1 MTFPVGQQISTTNF
15 AAGTGNPSLA
25 RTDLLAL
32 IQAVNDIIAS
42 ANDTSGVLVLTGS
55 GTIPSSAVPAQISL
69 PQGTQV
75 FNPVDRVVNIRDF
88 LRIQV
93 QTTDQIKL
101 FASPSEGDIA
111 YSSDGDGGRSCLTV
125 YDGSVWRT
133 IRFATEI
140 GGARADLVSTA
151 ALTATAD

>member
-15 AAGTGNPSLA
+15 AAGSGNPSLA

-93 QTTDQIKL
+93 QSVDQIKA
-101 FASPSEGDIA
+101 FATPSQGDIA
-111 YSSDGDGGRSCLTV
+111 FASDGDGGTPCLAV
-125 YDGSVWRT
+125 YDGSLWRT
-133 IRFATEI
+133 VRFATDI
-140 GGARADLVSTA
+140 GSVQA
-151 ALTATAD
+151 ALTSTSALSATAV

>member
-15 AAGTGNPSLA
+15 AAGSGNPSLA

-93 QTTDQIKL
+93 QSVDQIKA
-101 FASPSEGDIA
+101 FASSSQGDIA
-111 YSSDGDGGRSCLTV
+111 FASDGDGGTPCLAV
-125 YDGSVWRT
+125 YDGSLWRT
-133 IRFATEI
+133 VRFATDI
-140 GGARADLVSTA
+140 GSVQA
-151 ALTATAD
+151 ALTSTSALSATAV